1 MDAERETRTT
11 CPYCGVGCGVVIEHD
26 GERVTGVR
34 GDPDHPANFGR
45 LCSKGLTLPLT
56 RAPSARAMHPELRT
70 SRDAP
75 RERASWDT
83 ALDHAARR
91 FADAIRAHGPDSVAF
106 YVSGQ
111 FLTEDYY
118 AFNKL
123 AKGLIGTNNVDTN
136 SRLCMSSAVTG
147 YKATLG
153 SDAPPCSYED
163 LEHAD
168 CVFVAGSNAAIAH
181 PVLWRRFEQAR
192 ARTKAKLIVVDPRR
206 TDTAQDADLH
216 LAIAPGTDVA
226 LFQSMLH
233 VMFEEGLVDS
243 LYLAQHTE
251 DFEAAERAVRDCTPQ
266 WAAAL
271 CEVNAADIVTAAR
284 WFAASRATL
293 SLYCQ
298 GLNQSSHGT
307 DKNAALIHLHLA
319 TAQIGRAGAGPF
331 SLTGQPNAMGGRE
344 VGGLATALSAHRDL
358 DNPVHRAEVAKLW
371 GVESVPAKRG
381 LTAVEIFEALEA
393 GSLKCVWIA
402 CTNPAQSMPD
412 QARVRAGLARAP
424 FVVLQDCYRDIETAP
439 YADLLLPAAGWGEKE
454 GTVTNSER
462 RISRVRRAIAPP
474 GEARADW
481 AIAVDFARRL
491 GPMIGRDAARL
502 FPYENPAQIFAEHA
516 ETTRGRDLDITGLTY
531 EILEARGPQQW
542 PMPEGVDAGRA
553 RLYEDG
559 NFPTAT
565 GRARFAVLG
574 YNATAEAPTID
585 HPLRLTTGR
594 LRDQWHGMSRT
605 GRVASL
611 FSHEEEP
618 IAAMHAADMAAR
630 SIAEGDLVR
639 IEGTRGT
646 MALRARASQAM
657 RPGDV
662 FIPMHWGSRHVAGAG
677 VNALMPSARDRH
689 SHQPELKHAVVE
701 VERLSLAYS
710 LVAMGQVPDT
720 DAALAALG
728 PLLDRFRYAS
738 CGLAGREHPLVVLR
752 AARSAPLD
760 PETLAAVD
768 AIFGLRDVEELIA
781 YRDPARGIDRLAR
794 VADGKLVAARLAGD
808 VAGASWMQEWIAEG
822 RDAASVG
829 FAILA
834 PTAMAPGGGI
844 SRGRTICTC
853 HGVGEAQIAA
863 AFARGTSLEAVQRE
877 LKCGTG
883 CGSCVPELKRLQAAQ
898 AQPVALAA

>member
-1 MDAERETRTT
+1 MAEPRETRTT
-11 CPYCGVGCGVVIEHD
+11 CPYCGVGCGVVVEHD
-26 GERVTGVR
+26 GALITGVR

-45 LCSKGLTLPLT
+45 LCSKGLALPLT
-56 RAPSARAMHPELRT
+56 RAPSARALHPELRT
-70 SRDAP
+70 ARDGP
-75 RERASWDT
+75 RERVSWNT
-83 ALDHAARR
+83 ALDHAAHR
-91 FADAIRAHGPDSVAF
+91 FAEAIRTHGPDSVAF
-106 YVSGQ
+106 YISGQ

-163 LEHAD
+163 LDHAD

-181 PVLWRRFEQAR
+181 PVLWRRFEEAR
-192 ARTKAKLIVVDPRR
+192 VRTKAKLIVVDPRR
-206 TDTAQDADLH
+206 TDTAQEADLH

-226 LFQSMLH
+226 LFQAMLH
-233 VMFEEGLVDS
+233 VMFAEGLVDS
-243 LYLAQHTE
+243 PYLAQHTE
-251 DFEAAERAVRDCTPQ
+251 GFEAADRAVRNCTPS
-266 WAAAL
+266 WAAAI
-271 CEVNAADIVTAAR
+271 CEVKAADIVTAAR

-319 TAQIGRAGAGPF
+319 TAHIGRAGAGPF

-358 DNPVHRAEVAKLW
+358 ENPAHRAEVAKLW
-371 GVESVPAKRG
+371 GIESVPAKRG
-381 LTAVEIFEALEA
+381 LTAVEIFEALDA
-393 GSLKCVWIA
+393 GTLKCVWIA

-412 QARVRAGLARAP
+412 QSRVRDALERAP
-424 FVVLQDCYRDIETAP
+424 FVVLQDCYRDIETAA

-462 RISRVRRAIAPP
+462 RISRVRAAIAPP

-481 AIAVDFARRL
+481 AIATDFARRL
-491 GPMIGRDAARL
+491 GPLIGRDAARL
-502 FPYENPAQIFAEHA
+502 FPYECAEDLFNEHR

-531 EILEARGPQQW
+531 ARIDAHGPQQW
-542 PMPEGVDAGRA
+542 PCPEGARFGTA
-553 RLYEDG
+553 RLYEDAR
-559 NFPTAT
+559 FPTAT

-574 YNATAEAPTID
+574 YNATAESPTPD
-585 HPLRLTTGR
+585 HPLHLTTGR

-611 FSHEEEP
+611 FNHEEEP
-618 IAAMHAADMAAR
+618 IATMHPLDMAAR
-630 SIAEGDLVR
+630 KIDDGDLVR
-639 IEGTRGT
+639 IEGTRGA
-646 MALRARASQAM
+646 MALRARASDAM
-657 RPGDV
+657 RPGDI

-701 VERLSLAYS
+701 AERLVLRHG
-710 LVAMGQVPDT
+710 LVAMGQVADT
-720 DAALAALG
+720 DAALALLG
-728 PLLDRFRYAS
+728 PLLNRFRYAS
-738 CGLAGREHPLVVLR
+738 CGLAGREQPLVVLR
-752 AARSAPLD
+752 AARSTPLD
-760 PETLAAVD
+760 AETLAAID
-768 AIFGLRDVEELIA
+768 AVFALDDVERLIA

-794 VADGKLVAARLAGD
+794 LVDGKLVAARLAGD
-808 VAGASWMQEWIAEG
+808 LTGSSWMQEWIAEG
-822 RDAASVG
+822 RDAASIG
-829 FAILA
+829 FAILE
-834 PTAMAPGGGI
+834 PTSRAPGGGQ
-844 SRGRTICTC
+844 SRGRIVCTC
-853 HGVGEAQIAA
+853 HGVGEAQIAT
-863 AFARGTSLEAVQRE
+863 AFARGATLDAVQRE

-883 CGSCVPELKRLQAAQ
+883 CGSCVPELKRLQAAST
-898 AQPVALAA
+898 QPEALAA